1 MKDLTTPMNQEI
13 DLEKAETMKC
23 DECDSSLFVISYV
36 IKKISAIMSPIGEES
51 LVPIQVYTCK
61 SCGEIPKI
69 FLGELE

>member
-1 MKDLTTPMNQEI
+1 MKDLTTEIQQEI
-13 DLEKAETMKC
+13 DLDKAETMKC

-36 IKKISAIMSPIGEES
+36 IKKISAIISPIGEES

-69 FLGELE
+69 FLKELE

>member
-1 MKDLTTPMNQEI
+1 MKDLTVKNEI

-23 DECDSSLFVISYV
+23 EECDSSLFTISYL

-69 FLGELE
+69 FLKELD